1 MKTITIAGGLT
12 APLAAMSLAAL
23 IASAATAQ
31 TAPATPEPARH
42 ARADTDG
49 DGRISQAE
57 FVQAR
62 TGRLATLDADRDGA
76 LTAEEVR
83 GRMQTRMAERAGMRF
98 DRLDADKDGAISR
111 AEFDAQR
118 AQRADRAGP
127 HHRGQGLRQR
137 MAGHPTAARPGR
149 QGGDHQARG
158 PVVIAEVQAR
168 AAATIARLDA
178 DRDGYVTTGERRA
191 VRMSMREH
199 RQERRAER
207 MARRAARPTPAS
219 PPAPASE

>member
-23 IASAATAQ
+23 IAGAATAQ
-31 TAPATPEPARH
+31 TGPATPESARH

-57 FVQAR
+57 FIQAR
-62 TGRLATLDADRDGA
+62 TGPLAT
-76 LTAEEVR
+76 
-83 GRMQTRMAERAGMRF
+83 
-98 DRLDADKDGAISR
+98 
-111 AEFDAQR
+111 
-118 AQRADRAGP
+118 
-127 HHRGQGLRQR
+127 
-137 MAGHPTAARPGR
+137 
-149 QGGDHQARG
+149 
-158 PVVIAEVQAR
+158 
-168 AAATIARLDA
+168 LDA

-191 VRMSMREH
+191 VRISMREH